1 MSRTISPA
9 ALKGWL
15 KDGAEL
21 ALLDVREEGA
31 HSQAHPFYA
40 ASLPLSR
47 LELMVEDMVP
57 RKSARIAIVDDGSDL
72 GARAARKLESL
83 GYSDVSVVEGGA
95 PGWGAAGYELFSGV
109 HVPSK
114 AFGEVVEH
122 HFGTPHVEA
131 SELKRW
137 MDEGRRMVVLDS
149 RPVDEFRLMNI
160 PGATCV
166 PGAELSLRLPDLAR
180 DPETLVVVNCA
191 GRTRSIMGAQSL
203 INAGAPNKVVALK
216 NGTMGWHLSG
226 LTLDRGQERR
236 YGPLSPA
243 AKQAAADSAAKAAE
257 RFGVRRIEADELARW
272 RADQGRTLYLLD
284 VRAADEYEAG
294 HLPGSVHAPGG
305 QLVQETETWCGVLGA
320 RIVLLD
326 DEPCLRAVMTAS
338 WLQQMGWPEVR
349 VMALP
354 AAGLETGPRKTRP
367 SIAQAA
373 ANEIAPAELEAALK
387 RGEAQVLDFALS
399 RDYAKGHLPGAWWAV
414 RARLA
419 EALPKLPKA
428 GFLAFVSPDG
438 VIARLAA
445 PEASE
450 LTSIPIR
457 VLAGGTAAWR
467 AAGLP
472 LEDGFSR
479 ALSERDDVWRRPYE
493 QDAGKLEDQ
502 MRAYLTWEVDLV
514 AQLARD
520 GDARFRLAS
529 PG

>member
-1 MSRTISPA
+1 VSRTIAPA
-9 ALKGWL
+9 TLKAWL

-31 HSQAHPFYA
+31 HSESHPFYA

-57 RKSARIAIVDDGSDL
+57 RKSARIAVIDDGGDL

-83 GYSDVSVVEGGA
+83 GYSDVSVVEGGS

-114 AFGEVVEH
+114 AFGEAVEH

-137 MDEGRRMVVLDS
+137 MDEGRRLVVLDS
-149 RPVDEFRLMNI
+149 RPMDEFQVMSI

-166 PGAELSLRLPDLAR
+166 PGAELSLRLPDLAG
-180 DPETLVVVNCA
+180 DPEALVVVNCA

-226 LTLDRGQERR
+226 LELDRGKARR
-236 YGPLSPA
+236 YAPLSPRASA
-243 AKQAAADSAAKAAE
+243 AGTEAAAKAAE
-257 RFGVRRIEADELARW
+257 RFGVRRIDEAELARW
-272 RADQGRTLYLLD
+272 RADAGRTLYLLD
-284 VRAADEYEAG
+284 VRAEEEYEAG
-294 HLPGSVHAPGG
+294 HLPGSQHAPGG
-305 QLVQETETWCGVLGA
+305 QLVQETETWCAVLGA

-326 DEPCLRAVMTAS
+326 DEPALRAVMTAS
-338 WLQQMGWPEVR
+338 WLQQMGWNEVR

-354 AAGLETGPRKTRP
+354 SAGLERGPRRPRP
-367 SIAQAA
+367 SIARAA
-373 ANEIAPAELEAALK
+373 ANEIAPAELAAALK
-387 RGEAQVLDFALS
+387 SGEAQALDFALS
-399 RDYAKGHLPGAWWAV
+399 RDYAKGHVPGAWFAI

-419 EALPKLPKA
+419 EALPKLPRA
-428 GFLAFVSPDG
+428 SFLAFTSPDG

-450 LTSIPIR
+450 LTATPIR

-467 AAGLP
+467 EAGLP
-472 LEDGFSR
+472 LEDGFAR

-493 QDAGKLEDQ
+493 HDGDVETH

-520 GDARFRLAS
+520 GDARFRLA
-529 PG
+529 PPQ